1 MSTTTTY
8 AVTGLTCSC
17 CAKSVTTELNKI
29 DGVHDVQ
36 VDVVPDSA
44 SRVTLTSSS
53 DIAADD
59 VRGAIEAAGY
69 ALSDPATA

>member
-17 CAKSVTTELNKI
+17 CANSVTTELNKI
-29 DGVHDVQ
+29 DTVHGVQ
-36 VDVVPDSA
+36 VDVVPDGA

-53 DIAADD
+53 EIAADD
-59 VRGAIEAAGY
+59 VRGAVEAAGY
-69 ALSDPATA
+69 ALSDNAPA